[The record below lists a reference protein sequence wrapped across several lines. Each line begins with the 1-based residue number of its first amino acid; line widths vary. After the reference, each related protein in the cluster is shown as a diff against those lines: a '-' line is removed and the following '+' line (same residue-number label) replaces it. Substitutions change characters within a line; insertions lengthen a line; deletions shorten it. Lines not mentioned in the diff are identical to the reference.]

1 MKDGKSVEVINTN
14 DKNVLV
20 DQSEKPAMHRT
31 LTTKKAGQ
39 HTAKKNC
46 QNKIL

>member
-20 DQSEKPAMHRT
+20 DQSEKPAMHYV
-31 LTTKKAGQ
+31 AIEGVM
-39 HTAKKNC
+39 H
-46 QNKIL
+46 I